1 MGPVSANTYLH
12 VAVNVK
18 HEGPLA
24 KVGHDV
30 VLLLL
35 EPDDGVEFALD
46 VLERD
51 VLEGDGC
58 SELAI
63 LLQTI

>member
-1 MGPVSANTYLH
+1 MGLVSANTYLH
-12 VAVNVK
+12 VPVNVK